1 MADDCSSAVETI
13 ARNMGVSSMDF
24 IKIMTTLIDNKMI
37 IQAFDVM
44 TKFMNAMRCVPNTFP
59 IPPDSIPISIFIF
72 RDKKIPNVYVILIKY
87 MMIEVNTTDYVAYFV
102 SSSGDITSGFT
113 SRIFFY
119 PVPRFMIDE
128 YLDEIG
134 IITDATGDLVGNNT
148 ERIEIQHY
156 GKVSVREPRV
166 ARGEGSNNGSR
177 ARRKKRI
184 TEMEE
189 EGEEDEIMEENEFDQ

>member
-1 MADDCSSAVETI
+1 
-13 ARNMGVSSMDF
+13 MDF

-44 TKFMNAMRCVPNTFP
+44 TKFMNAMRCVPNAFP
-59 IPPDSIPISIFIF
+59 IPPDSIPLSIFIF

-87 MMIEVNTTDYVAYFV
+87 MMIEVNAVDYVAYFV
-102 SSSGDITSGFT
+102 SSSGDIASGFT

-166 ARGEGSNNGSR
+166 ARGEGNNNGSR
-177 ARRKKRI
+177 VRRKKRI

-189 EGEEDEIMEENEFDQ
+189 EGEEDEIIEENEFDQ